1 MITMCKYSLSN
12 QWFIYDAE
20 YIANIENVTT
30 LPFFEV
36 AVIYTERG

>member
-1 MITMCKYSLSN
+1 MLTICKHSLSN

-20 YIANIENVTT
+20 YLANIENIIT

-36 AVIYTERG
+36 AVIYTEKR